1 MFPWKPSGLS
11 LGGCSSGW
19 WYTYPSEKYESQIGS
34 SSPIWLGKIKKHV
47 PNHQPVED
55 VHECPYI
62 FPGFF
67 HGFPRFPEDL
77 RIFFQVVTP
86 AVGFSPDISVISAP
100 QTRAAPG
107 AKDGSISLYAYIV
120 HTYNIIYIYIYVY
133 IIYIYIYMYT
143 YIYIYY
149 YIYYYIILYILYYIL
164 YIIHYTLYI
173 IYYILYIIY
182 YIYYVLYIIIYIY
195 ISCSR

>member
-1 MFPWKPSGLS
+1 M
-11 LGGCSSGW
+11 
-19 WYTYPSEKYESQIGS
+19 
-34 SSPIWLGKIKKHV
+34 
-47 PNHQPVED
+47 ED

-67 HGFPRFPEDL
+67 RGFPRFPEDL

-120 HTYNIIYIYIYVY
+120 HTYNIIYIYICIH
-133 IIYIYIYMYT
+133 IIYIYICIHI
-143 YIYIYY
+143 YIYILL
-149 YIYYYIILYILYYIL
+149 YILLYYIIYFIL

-173 IYYILYIIY
+173 IYHILYIIY
-182 YIYYVLYIIIYIY
+182 YILYILCIIYNHIY
-195 ISCSR
+195 IHILQ

>member
-1 MFPWKPSGLS
+1 M
-11 LGGCSSGW
+11 
-19 WYTYPSEKYESQIGS
+19 
-34 SSPIWLGKIKKHV
+34 
-47 PNHQPVED
+47 ED

-120 HTYNIIYIYIYVY
+120 HTYNIIYIYMYTYNIYIYVY
-133 IIYIYIYMYT
+133 IYIYII
-143 YIYIYY
+143 IYI
-149 YIYYYIILYILYYIL
+149 IILYYIFYIIYYIL

-182 YIYYVLYIIIYIY
+182 IIYYI
-195 ISCSR
+195 

>member
-133 IIYIYIYMYT
+133 IIYNIYMYT